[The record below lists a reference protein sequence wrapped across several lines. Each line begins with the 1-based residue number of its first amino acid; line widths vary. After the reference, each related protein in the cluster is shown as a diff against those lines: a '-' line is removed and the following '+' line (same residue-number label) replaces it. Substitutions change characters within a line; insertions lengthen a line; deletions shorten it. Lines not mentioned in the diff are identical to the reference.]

1 MIIEAALTFPN
12 LDPVALS
19 LGPFRL
25 GEFSLGPLQLR
36 WYALAY
42 IAGLLLGWRYI
53 VALVREPRH
62 WGPAGAP
69 LKPLDAD
76 DLLFWATL
84 GVIFG
89 GRLGYVLFYKPDMI
103 WLNPLEIPAIWHGGM
118 SFHGGL
124 IGVALAMAWI
134 SHSRKAP
141 FLSVTDLAAAA
152 APIGLFF
159 GRIANFVNGELWG
172 RPTDLPWGMVFPGA
186 DSLPRHPSQLYEC
199 VLEGV
204 VLFIVVRIATH
215 RHAAFKRPGLA
226 TGVFLVGYG
235 VARTLV
241 EVFAREP
248 DAFLPDILRGYIT
261 MGFLLSLP
269 MILLGAWF
277 IRRALRA
284 GAPQPA

>member
-84 GVIFG
+84 GVIIG

-172 RPTDLPWGMVFPGA
+172 RPTDAPWGMVFPGA